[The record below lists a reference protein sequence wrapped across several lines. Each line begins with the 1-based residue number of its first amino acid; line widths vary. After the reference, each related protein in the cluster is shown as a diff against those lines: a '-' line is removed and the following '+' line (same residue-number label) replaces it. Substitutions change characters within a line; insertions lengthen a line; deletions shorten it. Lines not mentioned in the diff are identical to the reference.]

1 MPEIKELIAAVKTLH
16 SIAEAIQNYDPSP
29 EDLEDL
35 FYLKPDLKES
45 YDKIKNWI
53 IPSSFDGNLVGD
65 DVVTSEPVE
74 TAIEEAVEEAT
85 EETVDEEEETEE
97 STDYSGEDET
107 FLDLLLTLI
116 VERYDGWRVL
126 DAWTEIQNTY
136 VKSGRLPYNKS
147 YKAIT
152 KRNYTVNT
160 DKFFELVGDKPGKR
174 EKDARI
180 IHVIADKGPVPATT
194 KSDDALQNKIMG
206 ESFFDKPEFQK
217 RIKAMPKFIY
227 MPIVVKLLQYK
238 GDMTKVIEDSNMD
251 GQIDRYMMLA
261 RVKSALI
268 AVKKFDEY
276 DDITIAILAANSIMK
291 NGTRKP
297 KKIQTELKNQYG
309 VLLRDDTWRA
319 IINKEFHPEIT
330 DIFFTK

>member
-65 DVVTSEPVE
+65 DVVTSEPVD
-74 TAIEEAVEEAT
+74 TAIEKAV
-85 EETVDEEEETEE
+85 EETVDVEDEDETEE

-180 IHVIADKGPVPATT
+180 IHVIADKGPVPTT
-194 KSDDALQNKIMG
+194 TIKLDENKIIG

-217 RIKAMPKFIY
+217 RISSMPKFIY
-227 MPIVVKLLQYK
+227 MPIVVKLLQHK
-238 GDMTKVIEDSNMD
+238 GNVSEIIDEAKDSVEKL
-251 GQIDRYMMLA
+251 MMIA

-268 AVKKFDEY
+268 AVKKFTEY

-330 DIFFTK
+330 DVFFK

>member
-65 DVVTSEPVE
+65 DVVTSEPVD
-74 TAIEEAVEEAT
+74 TAIEKAV
-85 EETVDEEEETEE
+85 EETVDVEDEDETEE

-194 KSDDALQNKIMG
+194 IKLDENKIIG

-217 RIKAMPKFIY
+217 RISPMSKFIY
-227 MPIVVKLLQYK
+227 MPIVVKLLQHK
-238 GDMTKVIEDSNMD
+238 GNVSEIIDEAKDSVEKL
-251 GQIDRYMMLA
+251 MMIA

-268 AVKKFDEY
+268 AVKKFTEY

-330 DIFFTK
+330 DVFFK

>member
-16 SIAEAIQNYDPSP
+16 SIAEIVQSYDPSP

-45 YDKIKNWI
+45 YDKIKKWI

-65 DVVTSEPVE
+65 DVVTSETVE
-74 TAIEEAVEEAT
+74 SAIDEAVEEAAEEAT
-85 EETVDEEEETEE
+85 EEIVDVEDEDETEE
-97 STDYSGEDET
+97 ITEDIDNSGEDET

-152 KRNYTVNT
+152 KRNYAVNT

-180 IHVIADKGPVPATT
+180 IHVIADKGPVPTT
-194 KSDDALQNKIMG
+194 TIKLDENKIIG
-206 ESFFDKPEFQK
+206 EAFFDKPEFQK
-217 RIKAMPKFIY
+217 RISPMPKFIY
-227 MPIVVKLLQYK
+227 MPIVVKLLQHK
-238 GDMTKVIEDSNMD
+238 GNVSEIIGEAKDSVEKL
-251 GQIDRYMMLA
+251 MMIA
-261 RVKSALI
+261 KVKSALI
-268 AVKKFDEY
+268 AVKKFAEY
-276 DDITIAILAANSIMK
+276 DDITVAILAANSIMK
-291 NGTRKP
+291 NGVRKP
-297 KKIQTELKNQYG
+297 KKVQTELRNQFG
-309 VLLRDDTWRA
+309 VLLSESVFRFVRFVY
-319 IINKEFHPEIT
+319 FHIG
-330 DIFFTK
+330 I

>member
-65 DVVTSEPVE
+65 DVVTSEPVD
-74 TAIEEAVEEAT
+74 TAIEKAV
-85 EETVDEEEETEE
+85 EETVDVEDEDETEE

-180 IHVIADKGPVPATT
+180 IHVIADKGPVPTT
-194 KSDDALQNKIMG
+194 TIKLDENKIIG

-217 RIKAMPKFIY
+217 RISPMPKFIY
-227 MPIVVKLLQYK
+227 MPIVVKLLQHK
-238 GDMTKVIEDSNMD
+238 GNVSEIIDEAKDSVE
-251 GQIDRYMMLA
+251 RLMMIA

-268 AVKKFDEY
+268 AVKKFTEY
-276 DDITIAILAANSIMK
+276 DDITVAILTANSIMK

-297 KKIQTELKNQYG
+297 KKVQTELRNQFG

-330 DIFFTK
+330 DVFFK

>member
-65 DVVTSEPVE
+65 DVVTSEPVD
-74 TAIEEAVEEAT
+74 TAIEKAV
-85 EETVDEEEETEE
+85 EETVDVEDEDETEE

-180 IHVIADKGPVPATT
+180 IHVIADKGPVPTT
-194 KSDDALQNKIMG
+194 TIKLDENKIIG

-217 RIKAMPKFIY
+217 RISPMPKFIY
-227 MPIVVKLLQYK
+227 MPIVVKLLQHK
-238 GDMTKVIEDSNMD
+238 GNVSEIIDEAKDSVEKL
-251 GQIDRYMMLA
+251 MMIA

-268 AVKKFDEY
+268 AVKKFTEY

-330 DIFFTK
+330 DVFFK

>member
-16 SIAEAIQNYDPSP
+16 SIAETIQNYDPSP

-65 DVVTSEPVE
+65 DVVTSEPVD
-74 TAIEEAVEEAT
+74 TAIEKAV
-85 EETVDEEEETEE
+85 EETVDVEDEDETEE

-180 IHVIADKGPVPATT
+180 IHVIADKGPVPTT
-194 KSDDALQNKIMG
+194 TIKLNENKIIG

-217 RIKAMPKFIY
+217 RISPMPKFIY
-227 MPIVVKLLQYK
+227 MPIVVKLLQHNGNVSEIIDEAK
-238 GDMTKVIEDSNMD
+238 DSVEKL
-251 GQIDRYMMLA
+251 MMIA

-268 AVKKFDEY
+268 AVKKFTEY

-309 VLLRDDTWRA
+309 VLLRDDTWKA

-330 DIFFTK
+330 DVFFK